1 MSKASCMIL
10 CCFSRWISHCFTDSL
25 ARRKHMALTRA
36 DIENIAQL
44 ARLQLNETEIPVYQQ
59 SLSSILDFVGELNR
73 ADTRGVEPMAH
84 PLAGLAQR
92 LRADVVTETDQHE
105 RYQANAPKVEASLYL
120 VPKVIE

>member
-1 MSKASCMIL
+1 VL
-10 CCFSRWISHCFTDSL
+10 LFSLDFALLHETT
-25 ARRKHMALTRA
+25 HMALTRS

-84 PLAGLAQR
+84 PLAVNQR
-92 LRADVVTETDQHE
+92 LRRDEITEHDEHS
-105 RYQANAPKVEASLYL
+105 RYQANAPLVEAGLYL
-120 VPKVIE
+120 VPKVID